1 MMAPE
6 LPIAARAAS
15 VFRAVSANPATAQ
28 VLREFESDTEPEV
41 QAAVSRARSAQP
53 AWNNA
58 GIRRRT
64 EIVRRFQQLLHEKK
78 SDVARLISQEQ
89 GKPWVEALLTE
100 VLVVLDAARF
110 NIEHGRRML
119 TAQQVSHGNFAMK

>member
-1 MMAPE
+1 MMVPE
-6 LPIAARAAS
+6 LPIAARGAS
-15 VFRAVSANPATAQ
+15 LARAVSANPATGE
-28 VLREFESDTEPEV
+28 VLREFESATEPEV

-58 GIRRRT
+58 GVRRRA

-78 SDVARLISQEQ
+78 NDVAHLISQEQ

-110 NIEHGRRML
+110 CVGHGPEIL
-119 TAQQVSHGNFAMK
+119 AA